1 MVKMNPNQKIR
12 FLGKIRIEK
21 AKGELRRVLVTIPRS
36 IVGMLGD
43 LDEIDGTEVFV
54 TLERKG

>member
-1 MVKMNPNQKIR
+1 MKEKIR
-12 FLGKIRIEK
+12 FLGRIRTEK

-36 IVGMLGD
+36 IVRMLGD